1 MGLWSLGG
9 KADEDAGEK
18 LKGHELP
25 VASRDCGYR
34 GFGEAEV
41 AGCSVGREEVEGELG
56 MARLMDLE
64 AVGNH
69 WTSGPQPFWHQGPVL
84 L

>member
-1 MGLWSLGG
+1 MSEKWQAALWD
-9 KADEDAGEK
+9 KN
-18 LKGHELP
+18 
-25 VASRDCGYR
+25 R

-56 MARLMDLE
+56 MARLMDSE

-69 WTSGPQPFWHQGPVL
+69 WTSGPQPFWHQGMVL